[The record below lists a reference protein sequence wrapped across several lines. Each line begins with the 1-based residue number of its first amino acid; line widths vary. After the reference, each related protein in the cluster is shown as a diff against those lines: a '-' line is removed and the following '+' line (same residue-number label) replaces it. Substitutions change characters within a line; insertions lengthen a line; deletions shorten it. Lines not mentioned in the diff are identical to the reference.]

1 MKYFNGGIMI
11 GGKPFKFEKSQT
23 IFIVYAGGSRPCIEI
38 CSTEAEVDSVA
49 SWKSEKDKI
58 FFSNGLLYMTD
69 REGVTER
76 VPMQELVW
84 VDENG
89 NFSEEMPEHPLKGI
103 PDGVYNEEFKRV
115 MTPQDGGQYFLKK
128 NGRISFGK
136 LVISKENTY
145 HDSYDREN
153 KDTYTGVSVKETMTI
168 DGKVLIEKI
177 LVTI

>member
-1 MKYFNGGIMI
+1 MVYLNGGIVI
-11 GGKPFKFEKSQT
+11 GGKPFKFTKEQT
-23 IFIVYAGGSRPCIEI
+23 LFVILSGGSRPYVEV
-38 CSTEAEVDSVA
+38 CSTMAEVENVQG
-49 SWKSEKDKI
+49 WESEKEK
-58 FFSNGLLYMTD
+58 FFFQNGLLYKED
-69 REGVTER
+69 RDGVTER

-168 DGKVLIEKI
+168 DGKVLIEKV

>member
-69 REGVTER
+69 REGVTQR
-76 VPMQELVW
+76 VPMEILLW

-89 NFSEEMPEHPLKGI
+89 NTSNEIPSHPLNNMT
-103 PDGVYNEEFKRV
+103 DGFYDENFQK
-115 MTPQDGGQYFLKK
+115 
-128 NGRISFGK
+128 
-136 LVISKENTY
+136 VISPENGKTY
-145 HDSYDREN
+145 YKKTFEKIEFGVLTISEKREYIEVFNREN
-153 KDTYTGVSVKETMTI
+153 QDTDTT
-168 DGKVLIEKI
+168 VLIKKI
-177 LVTI
+177 FTIEGKTLIDRVLRVI